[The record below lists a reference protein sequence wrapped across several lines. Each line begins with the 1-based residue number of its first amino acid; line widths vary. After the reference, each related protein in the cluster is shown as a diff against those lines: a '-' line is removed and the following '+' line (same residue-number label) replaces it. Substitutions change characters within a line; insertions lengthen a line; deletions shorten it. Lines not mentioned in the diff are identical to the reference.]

1 MNIGQLKNRLTL
13 QYQVKVK
20 NAMGGTTISYKNEA
34 TVWAAIWS
42 TLGSEAVR
50 SGQLTLEITHRIR
63 IRYRDD
69 IKGSWRILHGE
80 KYYSIVSIIDPNMDH
95 KLLDLLC
102 KETETE

>member
-1 MNIGQLKNRLTL
+1 MRIGGLKKRIGLESPIL
-13 QYQVKVK
+13 M
-20 NAMGGTTISYKNEA
+20 ADGMGGFSTTYKKEA

-42 TLGSEAVR
+42 TLSSEAIR

-63 IRYRDD
+63 IRHRDD

-102 KETETE
+102 KETEA

>member
-1 MNIGQLKNRLTL
+1 MIIGALKKRITL
-13 QYQVKVK
+13 QSPVKVTDT
-20 NAMGGTTISYKNEA
+20 MGGTTISWKNEA

-42 TLGSEAVR
+42 TLSSEAVR

-63 IRYRDD
+63 IRHRTD
-69 IKGSWRILHGE
+69 IKGSWKILYDG

-102 KETETE
+102 KETET